1 MVLDASAV
9 VELLLG
15 SRRGEAVAAAVQ
27 QAGAESGLHAPDLMD
42 VEVAQVLRRYV
53 ARNLLPEARA
63 AGVVSL
69 LQRLPVTRYP
79 GRILLPRIW
88 ALRENLTA
96 YDAAYVS
103 LAEAL
108 GAPLLTC
115 DERLARSPGHGAVV
129 VAVLPDS
136 G

>member
-15 SRRGEAVAAAVQ
+15 SRRGDAVAATVRE
-27 QAGAESGLHAPDLMD
+27 AGAESGLHAPDLMD

-53 ARNLLPEARA
+53 AQDLLTEGRA
-63 AGVVSL
+63 AAAVAL
-69 LQRLPVTRYP
+69 LERLPVTRHP

-96 YDAAYVS
+96 YDAAYIA

-108 GAPLLTC
+108 SAPLLTC
-115 DERLARSPGHGAVV
+115 DGRLARSPGHGAVV
-129 VAVLPDS
+129 VLPD
-136 G
+136 

>member
-15 SRRGEAVAAAVQ
+15 TERGDAVAAAVRER
-27 QAGAESGLHAPDLMD
+27 GAESGLHAPDLLD
-42 VEVAQVLRRYV
+42 VEVAQVIRRYAAHDV
-53 ARNLLPEARA
+53 LTDARGAAALELL
-63 AGVVSL
+63 G
-69 LQRLPVTRYP
+69 QLPVTRHP

-96 YDAAYVS
+96 YDAAYIA

-108 GAPLLTC
+108 DVPLLTC
-115 DERLARSPGHGAVV
+115 DGRLGRSPGHGAEVV
-129 VAVLPDS
+129 VS
-136 G
+136 